1 MIHKRPSTNENKVI
15 VTFEIPGSVWA
26 ERIHLVGDF
35 NDWDRESLPLQPGR
49 QENWQVELELD
60 RGREYRFRYLIDGDH
75 WRSEWHA
82 DCHAAAEDGG
92 FDSVISVQL
101 PPAV

>member
-1 MIHKRPSTNENKVI
+1 MIHKRPSVDNDKVI

-35 NDWDRESLPLQPGR
+35 NDWDPQNLPLR
-49 QENWQVELELD
+49 HTREEMWQIELELD
-60 RGREYRFRYLIDGDH
+60 RGRAYHFRYLIDGHH

-82 DCHAAAEDGG
+82 DLHAAGSDGT
-92 FDSVISVQL
+92 FDSVVITQL
-101 PPAV
+101 PPAA